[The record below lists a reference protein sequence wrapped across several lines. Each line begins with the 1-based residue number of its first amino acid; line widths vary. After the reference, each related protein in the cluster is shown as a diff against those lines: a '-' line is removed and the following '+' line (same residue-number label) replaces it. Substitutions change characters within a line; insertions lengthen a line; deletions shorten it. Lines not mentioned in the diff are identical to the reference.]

1 MLKKGGRVNS
11 EIIAALNEL
20 RNEVR
25 ALRFDLKAKQHDTK
39 TPRKL
44 RHELRCKR
52 ICEMAAATGAAT
64 GLGICWECAKQ
75 VLMIINGEIDP
86 PKGAEQT
93 ALKLRQ
99 DTECPKTTKTIWT
112 IINLHHSHPVA

>member
-1 MLKKGGRVNS
+1 VNS

-20 RNEVR
+20 RNEVH

-52 ICEMAAATGAAT
+52 ICDLAAAT
-64 GLGICWECAKQ
+64 GLGITWPCVVH
-75 VLMIINGEIDP
+75 VLSIINGDTNP
-86 PKGAEQT
+86 PTGQEQT

-99 DTECPKTTKTIWT
+99 DAECPKTAKTIWT
-112 IINLHHSHPVA
+112 IINLHHLHPVA